1 MAKLVLNVRI
11 IAPQE
16 DLFQGPALSV
26 SSTNS
31 TGKFDILPE
40 HANFITLVQN
50 SPITIRTGDG
60 KSLSYNF
67 PLAIIHASNNQVRIF
82 TDLAITS

>member
-1 MAKLVLNVRI
+1 MPKLVLNVRI
-11 IAPQE
+11 ISPQE
-16 DLFQGPALSV
+16 DLYRGTALSI

-31 TGKFDILPE
+31 TGKFDILPQ

-50 SPITIRTGDG
+50 APITIRTGDG
-60 KSLSYNF
+60 KNLSYNF
-67 PLAIIHASNNQVRIF
+67 PLAIIHTSGNEVRIF